1 MEKENN
7 TRLEKKQEE
16 LKSIE
21 DVCKE
26 KAKDKLDQKQE
37 LTQKLEQV
45 NEEILELEEKLR
57 LKKLE

>member
-26 KAKDKLDQKQE
+26 KAKDKLD
-37 LTQKLEQV
+37 
-45 NEEILELEEKLR
+45 
-57 LKKLE
+57 

>member
-16 LKSIE
+16 LKQIE

-26 KAKDKLDQKQE
+26 KAKDKLD
-37 LTQKLEQV
+37 
-45 NEEILELEEKLR
+45 
-57 LKKLE
+57 